1 MRLDSL
7 TCRRGRELV
16 SLALDGEI
24 SELEEASLELHLAAC
39 ADCRDFRAEITPA
52 TALLRMAPYEEL
64 ERAIDLPPR
73 RALGFRS
80 LQVGAAAAVVAI
92 AAAASMFVSPF
103 GNSSQPAA
111 RVTNAAARVDNLR
124 QLQLIRRPELIP
136 SLPVGKAGG
145 RLPL

>member
-24 SELEEASLELHLAAC
+24 SELEEALLGSHLAAC
-39 ADCRDFRAEITPA
+39 ADCREFRAQIAPA
-52 TALLRMAPYEEL
+52 TALLRAAPFEEPA
-64 ERAIDLPPR
+64 RAIVLPPR
-73 RALGFRS
+73 RAFGFRS

-92 AAAASMFVSPF
+92 AAAASLFIGPF
-103 GNSSQPAA
+103 GSRNQPAA
-111 RVTNAAARVDNLR
+111 HRTGAVSAADNMR

-136 SLPVGKAGG
+136 TLPVGKAGG